1 MNVSGLARTND
12 TAVAETGD
20 GRSSFDLET
29 VLGVAGAV
37 APTALGN
44 VIEAN
49 ALNRKIVSELY
60 LL

>member
-20 GRSSFDLET
+20 RRSSFDLET

-37 APTALGN
+37 ASTALCN

-49 ALNRKIVSELY
+49 ALD
-60 LL
+60 